1 MGKYLHL
8 LTIWLLLSTVL
19 SAQSIPHPD
28 LPRCAISDLTEK
40 QRKEIN
46 AQAAKALVA
55 KRSSNAAFT
64 RITYVPIRPHILRRS
79 DGTGGMSLTTLNQV
93 MAVTNSYYLLNGF
106 GIQFYFCGTTP
117 DYVDNDTEYDSF
129 SNETLVTQGHDAT
142 NAMNQYYV
150 NSFAS
155 GAGGY
160 AYYPANDLFSTRS
173 FIMNEV
179 ENEEDMGN
187 RLIPHELGHNFNLVH
202 TFGQRTGTGTLGSG
216 TTLELVTRDAG
227 ANCTTEGDYVC
238 DTPADPYNISGANL
252 TYANGCPQYDPNST
266 ARDAN
271 GQAYSPSISNIM
283 SYYFPCV
290 HDFTAGQH
298 DRMQAA
304 LALRQTHTAYSLNCP
319 STTVPAPT
327 NLAAS
332 VHNNSIVLTWE
343 DNGTNEMG
351 YFIERSSSPTSGF
364 LPIGGVGPDVT
375 AFVDTKMISAP
386 TYYYRVKPSN
396 STTGISKTISIKAP
410 VCRPVFVYACDYPVG
425 FSRMSVNNAPLSQD
439 SGCSLDGYGTFTTST
454 TVLAGTSVSV
464 SGNFLYDNYNQ
475 GVAIWADLNRDGF
488 FNDSQGERLF
498 QSVNNT
504 VVGQFTGNISLP
516 ASLSAG
522 ALSIRAVTV
531 YNSVPDNSCG
541 TYYYGEAEDYTL
553 NVVSPVSPSADLSLS
568 LQSNSRILVNNQPV
582 SYSLTIHN
590 AGPDDATGI
599 SWQNQLPAY
608 MKFTGGDASVV
619 DSGTAISSSNLSLAN
634 GQSATFAYQLQ
645 PTQEGTFVNAAQIM
659 TSNLPDP
666 NSQPGSGTGDG
677 QDDAASIDSRTS
689 ASASSVYSSPNPN
702 QVPLPT
708 VSSSQPAPDPAKADL
723 SLTMTVN
730 QRTPARGQP
739 IVFSITIRNA
749 GGLTATNIVVRDTL
763 RGLTPTGSSPG
774 FDVVGTGGNY
784 VIVEGKIASL
794 AANASTQLVFT
805 ATATSAGYT
814 TNLAQIWS
822 SDVADPDSRPGSLT
836 PAANNLNGEDDV
848 SWIDL
853 RVGLP

>member
-1 MGKYLHL
+1 
-8 LTIWLLLSTVL
+8 
-19 SAQSIPHPD
+19 
-28 LPRCAISDLTEK
+28 
-40 QRKEIN
+40 
-46 AQAAKALVA
+46 
-55 KRSSNAAFT
+55 
-64 RITYVPIRPHILRRS
+64 
-79 DGTGGMSLTTLNQV
+79 
-93 MAVTNSYYLLNGF
+93 
-106 GIQFYFCGTTP
+106 
-117 DYVDNDTEYDSF
+117 
-129 SNETLVTQGHDAT
+129 
-142 NAMNQYYV
+142 
-150 NSFAS
+150 
-155 GAGGY
+155 
-160 AYYPANDLFSTRS
+160 
-173 FIMNEV
+173 
-179 ENEEDMGN
+179 
-187 RLIPHELGHNFNLVH
+187 
-202 TFGQRTGTGTLGSG
+202 
-216 TTLELVTRDAG
+216 
-227 ANCTTEGDYVC
+227 
-238 DTPADPYNISGANL
+238 
-252 TYANGCPQYDPNST
+252 
-266 ARDAN
+266 
-271 GQAYSPSISNIM
+271 
-283 SYYFPCV
+283 
-290 HDFTAGQH
+290 
-298 DRMQAA
+298 
-304 LALRQTHTAYSLNCP
+304 
-319 STTVPAPT
+319 
-327 NLAAS
+327 
-332 VHNNSIVLTWE
+332 
-343 DNGTNEMG
+343 
-351 YFIERSSSPTSGF
+351 
-364 LPIGGVGPDVT
+364 
-375 AFVDTKMISAP
+375 
-386 TYYYRVKPSN
+386 
-396 STTGISKTISIKAP
+396 
-410 VCRPVFVYACDYPVG
+410 
-425 FSRMSVNNAPLSQD
+425 MSVNNAPLSQD

-516 ASLSAG
+516 ASLSVG

-568 LQSNSRILVNNQPV
+568 LQSNSRILVNNQSV

-666 NSQPGSGTGDG
+666 DSQPGSGTGDG

-739 IVFSITIRNA
+739 IVFTITIRNA